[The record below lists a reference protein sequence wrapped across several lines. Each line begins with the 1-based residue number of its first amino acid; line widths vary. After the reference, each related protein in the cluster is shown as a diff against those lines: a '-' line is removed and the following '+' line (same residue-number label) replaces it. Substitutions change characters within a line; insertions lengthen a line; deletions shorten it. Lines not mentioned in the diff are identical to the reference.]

1 MGEGRFP
8 ALTHLD
14 LSENPIEGGGME
26 GFMAA
31 LTAERAP
38 PLKKFGLYGTRMGD
52 GGMTALAEAFR
63 VGRLGFSI

>member
-1 MGEGRFP
+1 
-8 ALTHLD
+8 
-14 LSENPIEGGGME
+14 ME

-38 PLKKFGLYGTRMGD
+38 PLKKFELYGTRMGD

-63 VGRLGFSI
+63 EGRLGFSIERIVAGALKISRRRAHHLRWMS